1 MKKTFKIGEY
11 CVGGIIQV
19 IISEDKNLV
28 RIRNATMESETIEI
42 RQFRWA
48 LDFYALEE
56 FLFELT
62 SLYYA
67 GIVMDWIRKNGSSN
81 WNSYA
86 IKGSYKIGATI

>member
-1 MKKTFKIGEY
+1 MKKTFKLGEY
-11 CVGGIIQV
+11 CTGGIIQV
-19 IISEDKNLV
+19 IVSEDKNLV
-28 RIRNATMESETIEI
+28 RIRNATMQKETIEI
-42 RQFRWA
+42 RQFRWP

-62 SLYYA
+62 SLYYT

-86 IKGSYKIGATI
+86 IKGSYVIGAKI

>member
-1 MKKTFKIGEY
+1 MKKTFKIGEC

-19 IISEDKNLV
+19 IISEDKNVV
-28 RIRNATMESETIEI
+28 RIRNATMQKETIDI
-42 RQFRWA
+42 RVFRWA

-62 SLYYA
+62 TLYYA
-67 GIVMDWIRKNGSSN
+67 GIVMDWIRKNGTSN

-86 IKGSYKIGATI
+86 IKGSYMIGAKI